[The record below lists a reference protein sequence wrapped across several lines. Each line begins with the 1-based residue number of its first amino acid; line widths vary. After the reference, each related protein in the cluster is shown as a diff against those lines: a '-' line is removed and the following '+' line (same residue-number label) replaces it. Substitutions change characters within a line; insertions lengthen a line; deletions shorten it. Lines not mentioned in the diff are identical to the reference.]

1 MDKATARKRIE
12 VLSDELRAHN
22 HNYYVLSNPTIS
34 DFQFDKML
42 EELQGLEEQFPEFAL
57 ETSPTKRVGGAITKD
72 FETVTHKYRML
83 SLSNSYSKE
92 DLIDFENRIQKLIEE
107 EVEYVC
113 ELKYDGV
120 AIGLR
125 YVNGELIQAVT
136 RGDGTQGDD
145 VTNNV
150 KTIRSIPLKLKG
162 DYPEEFE
169 IRGEIFLPLAAFEKL
184 NEEKAKAG
192 EPLMANPRNTA
203 SGTLKMQS
211 SKIVAS
217 RGLDCYL
224 YYMLGENLPEKTHLG
239 NLIKAGEWGFKVPQ
253 VAERMIE
260 KTNSIDGILDF
271 INHWDEKRKDLPFE
285 VDGIVIKVNSYE
297 KQDRL
302 GFTSKSPRWA
312 IAYKFETEQAV
323 TTLNSV
329 AYQVGRTGAVTP
341 VANLEPVSLLGTTV
355 KRASLHNKDQIE
367 KLDLHIGD
375 QVFVEKGGEIIPKV
389 VGVNLASRPDSAEAV
404 KYIENCPECN
414 TELIRKEG
422 EANHYCPNENGCPPQ
437 ITGKIEHFISRKAMN
452 IDGLGGETV
461 EQFFKAGLINN
472 IADLYDLEQNALRML
487 QLERM
492 ADKSV
497 NKIIK
502 GVRESLSIPFE
513 QVLFAIGIRFVGST
527 VAKTLA
533 KNFKNIENLK
543 NATLDDLVAVDE
555 IGDKIAESVQ
565 EFFVDEKNLEI
576 IERLKS
582 AGVQMAIIESE
593 EDANL
598 DKVLEGK
605 SIVVSGVFQKF
616 SRDELKKT
624 IEKYGGKN
632 VGSISKKT
640 SFIVAGD
647 KMGPSKLEKAEK
659 LGVQLVSEDEFLEM
673 IS

>member
-1 MDKATARKRIE
+1 MNKATAQKRIE

-22 HNYYVLSNPTIS
+22 HNYYVLSNPTVS

-42 EELQGLEEQFPEFAL
+42 EELQSLEEQFPEFAL

-125 YVNGELIQAVT
+125 YVNGELVQAVT

-162 DYPEEFE
+162 DYPQEFE

-239 NLIKAGEWGFKVPQ
+239 NLTKAGEWGFKVPQ
-253 VAERMIE
+253 VAQRMIE

-389 VGVNLASRPDSAEAV
+389 VGVNVSSRPSNAEV
-404 KYIENCPECN
+404 VNYIHDCPECG

-513 QVLFAIGIRFVGST
+513 QVLFGIGIRFVGST

-598 DKVLEGK
+598 EKVLEGK

>member
-12 VLSDELRAHN
+12 VLSDELREHN

>member
-1 MDKATARKRIE
+1 MENLIAKDRIE
-12 VLSDELRAHN
+12 VLSTELHAHN
-22 HNYYVLSNPTIS
+22 YAYYVLSQPTIS
-34 DFQFDKML
+34 DFQFDTML
-42 EELQGLEEQFPEFAL
+42 KELQKLEEQFPDLASEN
-57 ETSPTKRVGGAITKD
+57 SPTKRVGGAVTKD
-72 FETVTHKYRML
+72 FKTVTHRYKML
-83 SLSNSYSKE
+83 SLSNSYSKN
-92 DLIDFENRIQKLIEE
+92 DLIDFENRIQKLLEE

-120 AIGLR
+120 AIGLK
-125 YVNGELIQAVT
+125 YVDGKLVQAVT
-136 RGDGTQGDD
+136 RGDGTRGDD

-150 KTIRSIPLKLKG
+150 RTIRSIPLTLKG
-162 DYPEEFE
+162 DYPKEFE
-169 IRGEIFLPLAAFEKL
+169 IRGEIFLPLTAFQKL
-184 NEEKAKAG
+184 NKAKAKAG

-211 SKIVAS
+211 SKIVAG

-224 YYMLGENLPEKTHLG
+224 YYILGGKLPKKTHLD
-239 NLIKAGEWGFKVPQ
+239 NLSKAAEWGFKVPQ
-253 VAERMIE
+253 VSDRMIE

-271 INHWDEKRKDLPFE
+271 ISFWSEKRKKLPFE

-312 IAYKFETEQAV
+312 IAYKFETEQVV

-329 AYQVGRTGAVTP
+329 SYQVGRTGAVTP
-341 VANLEPVSLLGTTV
+341 VANLEPVSLLGTIV

-375 QVFVEKGGEIIPKV
+375 HVFVEKGGEIIPKV
-389 VGVNLASRPDSAEAV
+389 VSVNIAKRLNSAKAV
-404 KYIENCPECN
+404 KYIVQCPECN
-414 TELIRKEG
+414 SKLLRKDG
-422 EANHYCPNENGCPPQ
+422 EANHYCPNENECPPQ

-452 IDGLGGETV
+452 IDGLGSETV
-461 EQFFKAGLINN
+461 EHFFKAGLIKN
-472 IADLYDLEQNALRML
+472 IADLYVLDPTKMIE
-487 QLERM
+487 LERM

-497 NKIIK
+497 NKILK
-502 GVRESLSIPFE
+502 GVRSSLSIPFE

-533 KNFKNIENLK
+533 KHFKNITNLI
-543 NATLDDLVAVDE
+543 NASLNDLIAVDE

-565 EFFVDEKNLEI
+565 EYFLDDGNLKI
-576 IERLKS
+576 VQRLSDYGLQMSVIE
-582 AGVQMAIIESE
+582 E
-593 EDANL
+593 EGDSTVN
-598 DKVLEGK
+598 KVLEGK
-605 SIVVSGVFQKF
+605 SIVVSGVFKKF

-640 SFIVAGD
+640 SFILAGD
-647 KMGPSKLEKAEK
+647 KVGPSKLEKAEK
-659 LGVQLVSEDEFLEM
+659 FGVQLISEDEFMNIILPR
-673 IS
+673 